1 MILKS
6 SIIEN
11 DIVTITKANY
21 GDNAFMPD
29 HFHDKT
35 AISFVLSG
43 SIIETVNNN
52 DTLGGIANVIIKPK
66 KTVHRDVY
74 SKNCSIICIYLN
86 AENELSNSTQNL
98 LKNWSWLHSP
108 DNYMFLN
115 TILKSKKEKEQLEGI
130 ENFIAYFNRKK
141 KDLNYQLPPIWLKE
155 LKNIL
160 DTSYNESLNSS
171 ELANM
176 FKVHPVYMARVFRK
190 FYGQSIKSYLNI
202 LRVNG
207 TMASILNSNDK
218 LASIAYDNG
227 YSDQSHLNRKFK
239 TATGMTPHNFKCFT
253 N

>member
-1 MILKS
+1 
-6 SIIEN
+6 
-11 DIVTITKANY
+11 
-21 GDNAFMPD
+21 
-29 HFHDKT
+29 
-35 AISFVLSG
+35 
-43 SIIETVNNN
+43 
-52 DTLGGIANVIIKPK
+52 
-66 KTVHRDVY
+66 
-74 SKNCSIICIYLN
+74 
-86 AENELSNSTQNL
+86 
-98 LKNWSWLHSP
+98 
-108 DNYMFLN
+108 MFLN